1 MIILGDSLV
10 PYEALCRVNAVED
23 IAQTQANSVVLFSY
37 NEALMQYCAQNSVPY
52 AVQINEVK
60 EGIYANALKARYILT
75 SFQVANQ
82 MQPIA
87 ENYMYDAK
95 VLCII
100 DSNSELEKI
109 AKAEIDGAVYSSIL

>member
-10 PYEALCRVNAVED
+10 PYEALYRVNAVED
-23 IAQTQANSVVLFSY
+23 IAQTQANTTVLFSY
-37 NEALMQYCAQNSVPY
+37 DEALMQYCAQNSVSY

-60 EGIYANALKARYILT
+60 EGIYANALKARYIIA